1 MLDYSGPDLMHI
13 LKEMADEMQ
22 NRSVQSSFS
31 DDENV
36 QDFMAQLRNID
47 SRNFLTPAE
56 LLE

>member
-22 NRSVQSSFS
+22 NQSAQSSFS

-36 QDFMAQLRNID
+36 RDFMTQLCNTD

>member
-1 MLDYSGPDLMHI
+1 MLDYSDPDLLHI

-22 NRSVQSSFS
+22 NQAVQSSFS

-36 QDFMAQLRNID
+36 RDFMTQLCNID
-47 SRNFLTPAE
+47 SRNFVTPAE